1 MAAGITYRMAKETE
15 CTSLAEMINLAS
27 GGVVEFLFRDM
38 VPEMT
43 PVQIIARN
51 LARAG
56 PAHSYQNTHVAIVQD
71 RVVGMALAFSAD
83 HHYIGAE
90 MRKFFPEDRLA
101 HLEDF
106 YNARVDGSLMLDALC
121 VAEDFRR
128 KGIGSN
134 LIEQVKERAA
144 VSGYGSISLLAFADN
159 ATAIRVYRQQGF
171 NEVRAVTLDPHEL
184 IPHDGGCLLMK
195 CDV

>member
-1 MAAGITYRMAKETE
+1 MTAEITYRRAKETE
-15 CTSLAEMINLAS
+15 CMSLAEMIDLAS
-27 GGVVEFLFRDM
+27 GGVVEFLFRDLI
-38 VPEMT
+38 PEMT
-43 PVQIIARN
+43 PAQIISGN
-51 LARAG
+51 LARVG

-90 MRKFFPEDRLA
+90 MREFFPEDRLA

-106 YNARVDGSLMLDALC
+106 YNARVGGSLMLDALC
-121 VAEDFRR
+121 VAKDFRR

-134 LIEQVKERAA
+134 LIEQVKARAA
-144 VSGYGSISLLAFADN
+144 VSGYGSVSLLVFADN
-159 ATAIRVYRQQGF
+159 STAISVYRQQGF

-184 IPHDGGCLLMK
+184 IPHVGGCLLMK